1 MIKHQTKNQKPIE
14 YDIHLKYLCQK
25 CGQPHWLS
33 FKEASTKNYKIV
45 CDCNHVFKVK
55 RILDFKLKYATTKQ
69 TIVKTPSHTI
79 PIKQQTIPSDTLTGV
94 VKTLTNLGFT
104 NSEAKNLATKTYSDF
119 PTEDIGS
126 LVKQILENIKNVK
139 QCN

>member
-1 MIKHQTKNQKPIE
+1 MIKHQTKNQKPTE

-45 CDCNHVFKVK
+45 CDCNHIFKVK
-55 RILDFKLKYATTKQ
+55 RVIDFKLKYAT
-69 TIVKTPSHTI
+69 IKTQPHVT
-79 PIKQQTIPSDTLTGV
+79 PIKQQLAIPSDTLTGV

-139 QCN
+139 